1 MNKLK
6 LDIKTVITL
15 IVLIF
20 TIAGFYYSAESR
32 IDTLEINT
40 SELEKKIKVLQRK
53 IRRMEKKK

>member
-20 TIAGFYYSAESR
+20 TIAGFYYRAESR

-40 SELEKKIKVLQRK
+40 LELEKKIKVLQRK